1 MHVLI
6 RYYLNKI
13 SQLCTVCV
21 TNVSKIGTKRERKSE
36 RHKVRKSYKERQ
48 IKGNRVRKRDGEWQE
63 ERKKQERMKV
73 IERSNDW
80 QIQPESINEKEN
92 RKSVRQIKNDRERE
106 RERVIDRKL
115 STQLH

>member
-1 MHVLI
+1 
-6 RYYLNKI
+6 
-13 SQLCTVCV
+13 
-21 TNVSKIGTKRERKSE
+21 
-36 RHKVRKSYKERQ
+36 
-48 IKGNRVRKRDGEWQE
+48 
-63 ERKKQERMKV
+63 MKV

-115 STQLH
+115 ST